1 MIRRRNPFPGVST
14 KPDRHGKL
22 RHRLRRTVKGLK
34 VDTYLPGPYGSPAF
48 RAAFEEALEGARI
61 AAPKAQP
68 GTFNHLI
75 VAYLESP
82 AFRSLA
88 PSTRESK
95 LRRLNWIREAIGAG
109 RYANLRPDQVE
120 SLMTKKNGPTSAN
133 RLRKDLAE
141 MFNYAAWRLG
151 FKWPNPAKLAD
162 SIKVRSTGYH
172 TWTDAEI
179 TAYRDAHPSGTTP
192 RLALEIILGT
202 GAARSDAVALTRS
215 NIKGGHIRYR
225 RKKTGIAAE
234 LPVMSE
240 LARELDY
247 IPPGQMVLLATESG
261 TAYTPKGIS
270 RMFPQ
275 WCERA
280 GLVGCSTHGL
290 RKARARILAEAGATE
305 NEIMSYLAHA
315 TPKEGATYTAAANR
329 SAMTTSAVA
338 KLLNKEPTN
347 LSNRSGKLDK
357 WRA

>member
-1 MIRRRNPFPGVST
+1 MRYRNEFRGVSVVR
-14 KPDRHGKL
+14 DRHGKL
-22 RHRLRRTVKGLK
+22 RYRLRRTIRGRRIDV
-34 VDTYLPGPYGSPAF
+34 YLAGAIGSTEF
-48 RAAFEEALEGARI
+48 RAAYAEAVEGARI
-61 AAPKAQP
+61 ATPRAQP

-75 VAYLESP
+75 VAYLQSP
-82 AFRSLA
+82 AFGSLA

-95 LRRLNWIREAIGAG
+95 LRRLNWIREALGAG
-109 RYANLRPDQVE
+109 RYANLRPDHVE

-141 MFNYAAWRLG
+141 LFNYAARRLG
-151 FKWPNPAKLAD
+151 FKGPNPAKLAD

-215 NIKGGHIRYR
+215 NIKGGQIRYR
-225 RKKTGIAAE
+225 RKKTSIAAE
-234 LPVMSE
+234 LPIMSE
-240 LARELDY
+240 LARELDH

-275 WCERA
+275 WCEQA
-280 GLVGCSTHGL
+280 GLMGCSTHGL

-305 NEIMSYLAHA
+305 LEIMSYLAHA
-315 TPKEGATYTAAANR
+315 TPKEAATYTAAANR

-338 KLLNKEPTN
+338 KLLNKEQTN
-347 LSNRSGKLDK
+347 LSNRSEKLDK
-357 WRA
+357 R